1 MIEIF
6 LNQLDYHH
14 IFEVQYREGYLHNL
28 IGFVGVGSFTFIF
41 GFFFKIQS
49 RIELSNSIRFV
60 NIFIIYIIMG
70 QYLSSEYFLE
80 ESKIYNLEDD
90 EQYHSKN
97 FDYYIGKRFFII
109 DIPYSSYK
117 LIDSDDEETY
127 IL

>member
-1 MIEIF
+1 MIEIYP
-6 LNQLDYHH
+6 NQLDYYH
-14 IFEVQYREGYLHNL
+14 IYQLLYTEVYLHNL
-28 IGFVGVGSFTFIF
+28 IGFVSVGSFTFIV

-49 RIELSNSIRFV
+49 RIDLSNSIRFV

-117 LIDSDDEETY
+117 LIDTDDEETY